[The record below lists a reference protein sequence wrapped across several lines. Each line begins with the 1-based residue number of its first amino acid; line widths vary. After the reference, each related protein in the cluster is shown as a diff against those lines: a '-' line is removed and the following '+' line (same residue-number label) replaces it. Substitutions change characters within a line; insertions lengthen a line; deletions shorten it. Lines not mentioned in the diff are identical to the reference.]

1 MRAIEIAFTVY
12 PVTDLERARRFYEG
26 ALGLVV
32 SHRFGDEVNGM
43 IEYDIGP
50 GTLAI
55 GAGAPQ
61 FKPSAGGGCAAI
73 EFDDFDAAINSL
85 RRSGATFLAE
95 PHETPVCHIAV
106 VSDPDGNTLI
116 IHKRK
121 VG

>member
-1 MRAIEIAFTVY
+1 MKAVEIAFTVY
-12 PVTDLERARRFYEG
+12 PVTDLKRSRHFYEG
-26 ALGLVV
+26 VLGLVV
-32 SHRFGDEVNGM
+32 SHRFGDDTAGM

-73 EFDDFDAAINSL
+73 EFDDFGEAIDRL
-85 RRSGATFLAE
+85 RQSGCQFVSE

-121 VG
+121 GG